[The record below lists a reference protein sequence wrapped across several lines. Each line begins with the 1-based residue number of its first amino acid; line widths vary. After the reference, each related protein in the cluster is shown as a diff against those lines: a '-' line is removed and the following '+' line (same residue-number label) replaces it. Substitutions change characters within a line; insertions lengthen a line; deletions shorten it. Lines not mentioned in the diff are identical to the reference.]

1 MKYEP
6 HKTAPHRTD
15 TYIILWKKE
24 KKISGKERK
33 KGIFNKEK
41 INLKTEK
48 INKISHH
55 RNNIQ

>member
-1 MKYEP
+1 MNRTK
-6 HKTAPHRTD
+6 PHRTAP
-15 TYIILWKKE
+15 TLLFIILWKKE